1 METYRQMM
9 LWSWEETKSNSPQ
22 YFERMQYAVLKCRG
36 RVLEIGCGI
45 GTMTKFISMSKKV
58 TEIVAIDAFP
68 EAIEELK
75 TYNLPKFTA
84 LQIPLE
90 EIKFDNTRKF
100 DTVILCE
107 IIEHIFPD
115 QEMKMLHALKPYI
128 NAKTIYIVSTPIG
141 WLEDPHHVRG
151 FSKRNLK
158 RHLKRFYGEPIDIDY
173 SAEYS
178 QSAFGYFNK
187 ATLDTN

>member
-1 METYRQMM
+1 MM

-141 WLEDPHHVRG
+141 
-151 FSKRNLK
+151 
-158 RHLKRFYGEPIDIDY
+158 
-173 SAEYS
+173 
-178 QSAFGYFNK
+178 
-187 ATLDTN
+187 